1 MFLQIKNLQTIDG
14 FNNNLRLIGV
24 EPITFGTE
32 IRHSIQLSYKRKTI
46 KIMIQPQTM
55 LTVSDNSGAKTVKCI
70 KVLKKSKRY
79 SGCLGDILIVS
90 VTELRNK
97 FKIQSKVLKGELYK
111 AVVVRTKYSTSRKEG
126 FSLYFFENSVC
137 LLNKLNKPVASRVL
151 GPIPKELR
159 KRNYMKL
166 ANISHGF
173 I

>member
-1 MFLQIKNLQTIDG
+1 MRTIDG

-32 IRHSIQLSYKRKTI
+32 IRHSIQLSYKRKKTI

-70 KVLKKSKRY
+70 KVLKRSKRY
-79 SGCLGDILIVS
+79 SGYLGDILIVS

-111 AVVVRTKYSTSRKEG
+111 AVVVRTKYTTSRKEG
-126 FSLYFFENSVC
+126 FSLYFLENSVC
-137 LLNKLNKPVASRVL
+137 LLNKLNKPVATRVL

-159 KRNYMKL
+159 KKNYMKL